1 MIQQLYL
8 TILHTSTVIFILVA
22 ALLFLRHRD
31 GNRSRIILGFVIL
44 LSVANCLPRLIAH
57 LSDTPPLSITT
68 VPTLLFCIFII
79 VAYIVYSI
87 EVVSPRW
94 LDWGR
99 ALAIYAP
106 FVGLV
111 LFYQMTLWSGV
122 EYREVHSLLD
132 MIPVFW
138 NFDILFRVLL
148 FLIIV
153 GLLIFTYIT
162 PRLRP
167 FRSFDKR
174 WIRGY
179 SIAVSIKICAILT
192 VLLINDL
199 RINAG
204 YYLFSV
210 GSCLYIVYQELFVL
224 PRASDDTSEEVAEVQ
239 PSDEDNTD
247 EQSAEPT
254 LPDTPMPR
262 RIMLWSQMEEYM
274 QRQEPWR
281 SPDMSVSVLADAVK
295 SNRTTIAETIK
306 EAGYESFYDYVSQYR
321 IREFCRQAKEGSVH
335 SVVETLYGVGFRSRS
350 VAFAQFK
357 RQMNVTPGEYLKTL
371 KP

>member
-1 MIQQLYL
+1 MIQQLYPA
-8 TILHTSTVIFILVA
+8 ILHTSTVIFILVA
-22 ALLFLRHRD
+22 ALLFLRHRN
-31 GNRSRIILGFVIL
+31 GNRSRIILGFTIL

-68 VPTLLFCIFII
+68 VPTLLFCIFLI
-79 VAYIVYSI
+79 VAYIIYSI
-87 EVVSPRW
+87 EVVVPRW
-94 LDWGR
+94 LDWKR
-99 ALAIYAP
+99 VLAIYAP

-111 LFYQMTLWSGV
+111 LFYQMTLWGGV
-122 EYREVHSLLD
+122 EYRDVNSLID

-138 NFDILFRVLL
+138 NFDILFRIILI
-148 FLIIV
+148 LIIV
-153 GLLIFTYIT
+153 GLLVFIYII
-162 PRLRP
+162 PHLRP
-167 FRSFDKR
+167 FRSFDRR

-179 SIAVSIKICAILT
+179 SIAVSIKICAILV
-192 VLLINDL
+192 VLLTNDL

-224 PRASDDTSEEVAEVQ
+224 PRASDDLSEEVAEVQ
-239 PSDEDNTD
+239 SADEDNTD
-247 EQSAEPT
+247 EEIAEPSVVG
-254 LPDTPMPR
+254 TPMPR
-262 RIMLWSQMEEYM
+262 RLMLWSQMEEYM

-321 IREFCRQAKEGSVH
+321 IREFCRQAQEGSVH

-357 RQMNVTPGEYLKTL
+357 RQMSITPGEYLKTL
-371 KP
+371 KL